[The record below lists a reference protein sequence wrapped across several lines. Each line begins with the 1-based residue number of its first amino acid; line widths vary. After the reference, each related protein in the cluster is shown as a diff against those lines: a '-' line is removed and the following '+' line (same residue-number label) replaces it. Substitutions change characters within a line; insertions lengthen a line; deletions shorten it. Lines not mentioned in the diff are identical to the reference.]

1 LEAQIKAH
9 TTAMATM
16 LERFRGLISEA
27 QNI

>member
-1 LEAQIKAH
+1 LEDQIKAH
-9 TTAMATM
+9 TAAMSTM